1 MAFATTRVGVHL
13 INQFAYSVHTIT
25 DHLRRVTARCSNQSA
40 ADNQEA
46 VVMTRQVTLHQ
57 DFVTEFNGC
66 IIGRCNLFAC
76 MDVDGDAFPLVAVP
90 RFHHCRA
97 TDFLDCVPGIV
108 GAYDRTA

>member
-1 MAFATTRVGVHL
+1 
-13 INQFAYSVHTIT
+13 
-25 DHLRRVTARCSNQSA
+25 
-40 ADNQEA
+40 
-46 VVMTRQVTLHQ
+46 MTRQITLHQ